1 MSISVC
7 DQNRDGVMVD
17 SRKRSRAPEPVE
29 EVEPSTN
36 KKMRVS
42 KDVVRSH

>member
-7 DQNRDGVMVD
+7 DQNRDGVMAD

-29 EVEPSTN
+29 VEPSTS
-36 KKMRVS
+36 KKMKVS
-42 KDVVRSH
+42 KDVVRSY